1 MNLKSEITHTLEMIV
16 MEKDTAL
23 VYRSGE
29 LPVLATPAM
38 AALMEETCW
47 KSVAPYLEEG
57 QGTVGTRLDLVHT
70 AATPVGMNV
79 TCRSELTEVD
89 GRRLVFSVEVTLL
102 ARRYPQCRGFKS
114 PSRYF
119 QSSCEQQ
126 ELFSFLLLYCRS
138 SCAMIVTKNTG
149 SLLPKN

>member
-1 MNLKSEITHTLEMIV
+1 MNLKSGITHTLEMIV

-89 GRRLVFSVEVTLL
+89 GRRLVFSVEVSDECGPIGKSTHERFIVNNEKFL
-102 ARRYPQCRGFKS
+102 AKANGK
-114 PSRYF
+114 
-119 QSSCEQQ
+119 
-126 ELFSFLLLYCRS
+126 
-138 SCAMIVTKNTG
+138 I
-149 SLLPKN
+149 

>member
-1 MNLKSEITHTLEMIV
+1 MNLKSGITHTLEMIV

-89 GRRLVFSVEVTLL
+89 GRRLVFSVEVSDECGSIGKGTHERFIVNNEKFL
-102 ARRYPQCRGFKS
+102 AKAREKVQK
-114 PSRYF
+114 
-119 QSSCEQQ
+119 
-126 ELFSFLLLYCRS
+126 
-138 SCAMIVTKNTG
+138 
-149 SLLPKN
+149 